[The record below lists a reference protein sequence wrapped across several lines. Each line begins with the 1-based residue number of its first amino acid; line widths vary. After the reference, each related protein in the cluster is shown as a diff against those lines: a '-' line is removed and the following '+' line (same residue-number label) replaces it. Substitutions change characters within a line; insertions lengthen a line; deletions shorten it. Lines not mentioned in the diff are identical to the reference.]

1 MGDDDRREVGPL
13 LMRLSRAVNSHMA
26 VRLRIFVVGA
36 FRTAV
41 LLVGLLA
48 FFQDKAWADSIS
60 GYIDYTYASSDDK
73 TQLGPLSSDIKTR
86 ALRQEYSLSLTK
98 NISPSI
104 VFSASGLF
112 DQTMTKTTTDG
123 EETDARFTLIRPYLD
138 LKWGAYLFGGDFS
151 YYRNQTTIKPSGS
164 PKSTLISESYQG
176 RLGWRPAGLPVLDL
190 FFSHTNSYDKE
201 RTSQDIVS
209 DQVSWTAQYEPLSHL
224 DLRWQGSYNDNRNR
238 IANVET
244 KLLGNDLRADYTN
257 RFFNDRVGF
266 YGFYEISHSDIDVTA
281 SGRGQA
287 VLPVLPFQGLS
298 SLTNTPALGAL
309 DPNPFLVDGNTTVSA
324 GINIGLPLPPPPPPL
339 PRNIG
344 LDFFAAAEINTLF
357 VWIDRDQLP
366 DSIANSFSWAVYTS
380 SDNLNWTLITM
391 LASAQFIQLA
401 SHFEINFPNIT
412 ARYVKV
418 VVSPLTPAA
427 AASDPTFPD
436 PDKIFVTEIQAFLKQ
451 SVPQNKSSLSSTT
464 QRVNSNV
471 HVLLL
476 RSPDIYYDISYSLQT
491 ASVSAA
497 RSVPT
502 ITTWTLSNM
511 LGATQRLSN
520 VFTARATI
528 GRQDFK
534 NVTSEMTTY
543 QWSATLDAVP
553 LSTLVQTLTYSG
565 STQQLP
571 ERTTTANSLLF
582 NSTAQLYK
590 DISAFINAGIFFT
603 SESGGRDT
611 SGSTLNSGITLAPN
625 KKLSMT
631 LNYGY
636 NQSRQSGGGLNE
648 LSTTS
653 SSTDL
658 SVSYTPFPALYFFA
672 DWAWQK
678 TSGQNGDFLQ
688 NYNINWSPFQGGAL
702 QINFF
707 YNQTLRQ
714 ADNSK
719 TTIIRPYLRWNV
731 TRSSFLTLSYSIIDS
746 NANAPAAA
754 LTLTEKQKVAVAEY
768 RINF

>member
-13 LMRLSRAVNSHMA
+13 LRT
-26 VRLRIFVVGA
+26 FVVGA
-36 FRTAV
+36 FRTSV

-48 FFQDKAWADSIS
+48 FFHDKAWADSIS

-138 LKWGAYLFGGDFS
+138 LKWGAYLFSGDFS
-151 YYRNQTTIKPSGS
+151 YYRNQTTINPSGS

-176 RLGWRPAGLPVLDL
+176 RLGWRPAGLPLLDL
-190 FFSHTNSYDKE
+190 FFSHTNAYDKE

-224 DLRWQGSYNDNRNR
+224 YLRWQGNYNDNRNR
-238 IANVET
+238 IVNVET

-266 YGFYEISHSDIDVTA
+266 SGSYEISHSNIDITA
-281 SGRGQA
+281 SGKGQA

-309 DPNPFLVDGNTTVSA
+309 DPNPFLIDGNTTVSA
-324 GINIGLPLPPPPPPL
+324 GINIGLPPL
-339 PRNIG
+339 GGDSRPRNIG

-418 VVSPLTPAA
+418 VVRPLTPAA

-451 SVPQNKSSLSSTT
+451 SAPQNKSTLSSTT
-464 QRVNSNV
+464 QRVISDV

-476 RSPDIYYDISYSLQT
+476 RSPEIYYDLSYSLQT

-497 RSVPT
+497 RSLPT

-528 GRQDFK
+528 GRQDFT
-534 NVTSEMTTY
+534 NASSETTTY
-543 QWSATLDAVP
+543 QWSASLDAVP
-553 LSTLVQTLTYSG
+553 ISTLVQTLTYSG

-603 SESGGRDT
+603 SESGGSDT
-611 SGSTLNSGITLAPN
+611 RGSALNSGITLSPN
-625 KKLSMT
+625 KRLSMT

-636 NQSRQSGGGLNE
+636 NQSRQSGGGLQD

-658 SVSYTPFPALYFFA
+658 SVSYTPFPALFFFA

-702 QINFF
+702 QFNF
-707 YNQTLRQ
+707 YYSEILRQ

-731 TRSSFLTLSYSIIDS
+731 TRSSFLNLSYSIIDS
-746 NANAPAAA
+746 DSREPATA
-754 LTLTEKQKVAVAEY
+754 LTLTEKQKIAAAEY
-768 RINF
+768 RVNF